1 MPFAL
6 PVSEVYSEGM
16 KKIEALIQ
24 EIYKTEP
31 GTFVETDAL
40 RDNVD
45 ICMMGDHVSVMRDHQ
60 VVDMIPLSGVWVE
73 ELPHILKA
81 RYVK

>member
-1 MPFAL
+1 M
-6 PVSEVYSEGM
+6 SGSGVYSEGM
-16 KKIEALIQ
+16 KKIEELIQ

-31 GTFVETDAL
+31 GTFVESDAL

-45 ICMMGDHVSVMRDHQ
+45 IFVMDGNISVLKNNQ
-60 VVDMIPLSGVWVE
+60 VVDIIPLSGVWVE

>member
-1 MPFAL
+1 ML
-6 PVSEVYSEGM
+6 GSEVYSEGM
-16 KKIEALIQ
+16 KKIEELIQ

-31 GTFVETDAL
+31 GTFVKTDAL
-40 RDNVD
+40 RDNID
-45 ICMMGDHVSVMRDHQ
+45 ICMMGDRISVLQNHQ
-60 VVDMIPLSGVWVE
+60 TVDMIPLSGVWVE